1 MFKNKDFNIL
11 LGLSIAII
19 AILFL
24 GIYTS
29 PTYSQKQ
36 ELFNSFIFFMAVLF
50 IASVTLVV
58 LWHGF
63 KEFSIMLAIILAA
76 IISLFGIGAGIK
88 AIALTYIT
96 WGFAFTIE
104 LLLAHNGV
112 QSAIDWFKKHY
123 KPNTFKIEYKIFYPM
138 MMLMYV
144 LLEIIPSI
152 IYKEKILDFKPE
164 ELYEAMLG
172 ELEKHCR

>member
-1 MFKNKDFNIL
+1 MSKSNDFWL
-11 LGLSIAII
+11 LVGLSVAII
-19 AILFL
+19 AILTI

-36 ELFNSFIFFMAVLF
+36 ELYNSIIYFLAVLF

-63 KEFSIMLAIILAA
+63 KEFSIMLAIILAM
-76 IISLFGIGAGIK
+76 IISLIGIK
-88 AIALTYIT
+88 AGLYAIALTYIT

-112 QSAIDWFKKHY
+112 ESAINWFKKHY
-123 KPNTFKIEYKIFYPM
+123 SVKAFEIEYKIFYPM
-138 MMLMYV
+138 MIVMYL
-144 LLEIIPSI
+144 LLEVIPNI
-152 IYKEKILDFKPE
+152 IYKDPAIDFEPK
-164 ELYEAMLG
+164 ELYKAMRN
-172 ELEKHCR
+172 ELLKNR